1 MSNIVQALRKGY
13 LGAGRCDTDGRREAD
28 LDDAAWAHNAGEAS
42 RRIGHKRQPGAVR
55 GLAHAIA

>member
-28 LDDAAWAHNAGEAS
+28 LDDVAWDRS
-42 RRIGHKRQPGAVR
+42 RRP
-55 GLAHAIA
+55 